1 MHHLGGAR
9 RQFFNHFAAGAAQ
22 QDRFESF
29 AQMVQIFVAQ
39 QLASFVHHLVAVEEP
54 ERRSQAPL
62 VDELHYGVK
71 FIQPVFQRRAGEH
84 QCKCR
89 FKPLDDATGF
99 GFPVLDA
106 LSFVQDDQIPGHR
119 FYSQNIPQHLLI
131 IAYGKK
137 MLAGVLCR
145 PVFMASQDH
154 LALCSSICKAVRLGR
169 DARMAQR
176 AFTMPSQKS
185 PLAQYFCW
193 IQVSSP
199 QHTSLCLRFETQ
211 IRRDLEPKSVF

>member
-137 MLAGVLCR
+137 NARRRTVPAGLYGFPGPPGVVL
-145 PVFMASQDH
+145 
-154 LALCSSICKAVRLGR
+154 I
-169 DARMAQR
+169 
-176 AFTMPSQKS
+176 
-185 PLAQYFCW
+185 
-193 IQVSSP
+193 
-199 QHTSLCLRFETQ
+199 
-211 IRRDLEPKSVF
+211 DLQGGEIGPRCTDGPKSIYNAISKKSFGPIFLLDPGFKSSTYKLMPAV